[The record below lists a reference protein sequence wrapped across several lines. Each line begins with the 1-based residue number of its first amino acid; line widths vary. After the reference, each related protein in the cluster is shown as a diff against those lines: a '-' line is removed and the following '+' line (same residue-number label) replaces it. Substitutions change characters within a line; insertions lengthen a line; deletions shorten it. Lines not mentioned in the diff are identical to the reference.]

1 MKLKI
6 LKTATVVLITS
17 LPIQN
22 FSAQKIQEVNGRKLV
37 NPFYSR
43 TDTSILHVT
52 DAQWKKV
59 LNKNLYAVA
68 RKNNTEMA
76 YTGKYNDFDGIGT
89 YYCAVCGNALFKS
102 DAKFSSTC
110 GWPSFFETIRP
121 KSVVYKKDYSLGM
134 LRTEVR
140 CGRCDAHLG
149 HLFDDGPTAN
159 KKRYC
164 MNSISLEFVP
174 DKKIEKKI
182 NLKKTLR
189 RNL

>member
-1 MKLKI
+1 MKLNI
-6 LKTATVVLITS
+6 LKAATVVLITS

-174 DKKIEKKI
+174 DKKIEKK
-182 NLKKTLR
+182 
-189 RNL
+189 

>member
-1 MKLKI
+1 MKLFLIKTSI
-6 LKTATVVLITS
+6 LLFALSVSTQK
-17 LPIQN
+17 
-22 FSAQKIQEVNGRKLV
+22 FSAQRIQLVNGKKIV

-43 TDTSILHVT
+43 TDTSILHIT

-59 LNKNLYAVA
+59 LNKNLYDVA
-68 RKNNTEMA
+68 RKNDTEMA
-76 YTGKYNDFDGIGT
+76 FTGKYNDFDGLGT
-89 YYCAVCGNALFKS
+89 YYCAVCGNALFRS

-110 GWPSFFETIRP
+110 GWPSFFQTIRP
-121 KSVVYKKDYSLGM
+121 KSVIYKEDDSYGM
-134 LRTEVR
+134 VRTEVR

-174 DKKIEKKI
+174 DKKTAKK
-182 NLKKTLR
+182 
-189 RNL
+189 

>member
-1 MKLKI
+1 MKSI
-6 LKTATVVLITS
+6 IIKTSTLIFMAVLTTHT
-17 LPIQN
+17 
-22 FSAQKIQEVNGRKLV
+22 FSAQRIQEVNGKKII

-43 TDTSILHVT
+43 TDTSILKVS
-52 DAQWKKV
+52 DLQWKKV
-59 LNKNLYAVA
+59 LNKNLFATA

-76 YTGKYNDFDGIGT
+76 FTGKYNDFEGIGT

-121 KSVVYKKDYSLGM
+121 KSVVYKKDYSLNM
-134 LRTEVR
+134 VRTEVR

-174 DKKIEKKI
+174 DKKMANK
-182 NLKKTLR
+182 
-189 RNL
+189 

>member
-1 MKLKI
+1 MKSAI
-6 LKTATVVLITS
+6 LKMTLSITVAIFLT
-17 LPIQN
+17 QT
-22 FSAQKIQEVNGRKLV
+22 FSAQRIQEINGNKIV

-43 TDTSILHVT
+43 TNTSILHVT
-52 DAQWKKV
+52 DVQWKNV
-59 LNKNLYAVA
+59 LNKNLYEVA

-76 YTGKYNDFDGIGT
+76 FSGKYNDFNGIGT

-121 KSVVYKKDYSLGM
+121 KSVIYKKDESYDM
-134 LRTEVR
+134 VRTEVR

-149 HLFDDGPTAN
+149 HIFDDGPTAN
-159 KKRYC
+159 KKRFC

-174 DKKIEKKI
+174 DKKMANK
-182 NLKKTLR
+182 
-189 RNL
+189 

>member
-1 MKLKI
+1 MKLSI
-6 LKTATVVLITS
+6 LKTS
-17 LPIQN
+17 LLLLVALFSTQTI
-22 FSAQKIQEVNGRKLV
+22 SAQRIQVVNGKKLV

-43 TDTSILHVT
+43 TDNSILHVT

-59 LNKNLYAVA
+59 LNENLYEVA
-68 RKNNTEMA
+68 RRNNTEKA
-76 YTGKYNDFDGIGT
+76 FTGKYNDFNGIGT

-121 KSVVYKKDYSLGM
+121 KSVIYKEDDSYGM
-134 LRTEVR
+134 VRTEVR

-149 HLFDDGPTAN
+149 HIFDDGPTAS
-159 KKRYC
+159 KKRFC

-174 DKKIEKKI
+174 DKKISK
-182 NLKKTLR
+182 
-189 RNL
+189 

>member
-1 MKLKI
+1 MKLSI
-6 LKTATVVLITS
+6 LKTS
-17 LPIQN
+17 LLLLVALFSTQTI
-22 FSAQKIQEVNGRKLV
+22 SAQRIQVVNGKKLV

-43 TDTSILHVT
+43 TDNSILHVT

-59 LNKNLYAVA
+59 LNENLYEVA
-68 RKNNTEMA
+68 RRNNTEKA
-76 YTGKYNDFDGIGT
+76 FTGKYNDFNGIGT

-121 KSVVYKKDYSLGM
+121 KSVIYKEDDSYDM
-134 LRTEVR
+134 VRTEVR

-149 HLFDDGPTAN
+149 HIFDDGPTAS
-159 KKRYC
+159 KKRFC

-174 DKKIEKKI
+174 DKKISK
-182 NLKKTLR
+182 
-189 RNL
+189 